1 MASEL
6 GADDQTLLVKE
17 IYRSIQGESSFA
29 GWPCSFVRTTGCD
42 LRCVYCDEEHAFRGG
57 ERLSLD
63 EIVKRLEALGVSGQA
78 PRQARL
84 VEITGGEPLLQR
96 AVPALARRLLD
107 SGYEV
112 LIESGGHR
120 DITELD
126 PRTRLIL
133 DVKTPGSG
141 MEEHNHLENLSRLRE
156 RDELKFVLCDRADY
170 EWARRFLR
178 EHPFDARIPVHFS
191 PVHPGLAPDEL
202 CAWILEDRLPVRL
215 NLQLHKY
222 IWGPDAR
229 GV

>member
-6 GADDQTLLVKE
+6 EPEARSLLVKE

-29 GWPCSFVRTTGCD
+29 GWPCSFVRTAGCD
-42 LRCVYCDEEHAFRGG
+42 IRCVYCDEEHAFRGG

-63 EIVKRLEALGVSGQA
+63 EVVKRVEGLGVK
-78 PRQARL
+78 L

-96 AVPALARRLLD
+96 GVPDLARRLLD

-112 LIESGGHR
+112 LVESGGHR

-126 PRTRLIL
+126 PRVRLIL

-141 MEEHNHLENLSRLRE
+141 MVEHNHLENLARLRE
-156 RDELKFVLCDRADY
+156 RDELKFVLCDRSDY
-170 EWARRFLR
+170 EWARAFLG
-178 EHPFDARIPVHFS
+178 EHPLDARIPVHFS

-202 CAWILEDRLPVRL
+202 CAWILQDGLSVRL